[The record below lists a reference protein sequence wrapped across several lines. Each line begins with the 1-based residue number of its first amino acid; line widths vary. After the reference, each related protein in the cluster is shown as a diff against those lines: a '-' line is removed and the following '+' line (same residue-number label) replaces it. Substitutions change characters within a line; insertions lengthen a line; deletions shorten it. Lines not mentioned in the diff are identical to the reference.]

1 MKIWNIIKSY
11 GKWIIGGILG
21 LFALIAAI
29 GKLRNQKTVEKIQE
43 KIDDNTKKIERVKGN
58 EDQVKTQKLKVK
70 KELTELK
77 ETVNKTKATKTTN
90 RKPSHTKRLQLKQN
104 IILFQKLRE
113 NNETVN
119 TYIVISNS
127 WLRANSS

>member
-11 GKWIIGGILG
+11 SKWIIGGILG

-58 EDQVKTQKLKVK
+58 EDQVITQKLKVK

-77 ETVNKTKATKTTN
+77 ETVNKTKATKTTKHKRN
-90 RKPSHTKRLQLKQN
+90 RPQKTTAQAKHNIISKTKRK
-104 IILFQKLRE
+104 
-113 NNETVN
+113 
-119 TYIVISNS
+119 
-127 WLRANSS
+127 

>member
-11 GKWIIGGILG
+11 SKWIIGGILG

-58 EDQVKTQKLKVK
+58 EDQVITQKLKVK

-77 ETVNKTKATKTTN
+77 ETVNKTKATKTTKH
-90 RKPSHTKRLQLKQN
+90 KPSHTKQTTAQAKHN
-104 IILFQKLRE
+104 IISKTKRK
-113 NNETVN
+113 
-119 TYIVISNS
+119 
-127 WLRANSS
+127 

>member
-43 KIDDNTKKIERVKGN
+43 KIDDNTKKIERVKGK

-77 ETVNKTKATKTTN
+77 ETVNKTKATKTTKHKPN
-90 RKPSHTKRLQLKQN
+90 RPQKTTAQAKHNIISKTKRK
-104 IILFQKLRE
+104 
-113 NNETVN
+113 
-119 TYIVISNS
+119 
-127 WLRANSS
+127 

>member
-11 GKWIIGGILG
+11 SKWIIGGILG

-58 EDQVKTQKLKVK
+58 EDQVITQKLKVK

-90 RKPSHTKRLQLKQN
+90 RIPSHIKQTTAQAKHNIISKTKRK
-104 IILFQKLRE
+104 
-113 NNETVN
+113 
-119 TYIVISNS
+119 
-127 WLRANSS
+127 